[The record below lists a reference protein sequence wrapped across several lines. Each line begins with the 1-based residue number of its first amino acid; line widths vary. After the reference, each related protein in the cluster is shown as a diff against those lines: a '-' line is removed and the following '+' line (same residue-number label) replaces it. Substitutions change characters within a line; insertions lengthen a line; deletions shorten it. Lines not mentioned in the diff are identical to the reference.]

1 MSNFIDSN
9 FVKHH
14 NIPLYPREIP
24 AIVQNVDGSSISSGV
39 VTHESRLSLTT
50 GISWLTIHNPIIHW
64 DTRKIVFSSQ
74 FCSTNCLTYSPVV
87 NASSENVDYKCIK
100 ADSIKAT
107 SSYDIKVVS
116 AASFSKLVADGE
128 IAYTLNKSTS
138 DPQLVINTCA
148 ATDLAPCLTVNVPT
162 KYSEYLDVFSEANA
176 SSLPDHGP
184 ADHQIP
190 LSDGSHPPFGP
201 IYPLSQDELKALSE
215 YLKENLANGF
225 IRRSSSP
232 AAAPILFVKKKDG
245 SLRLCVDYRGLNKI
259 TVKNRYPL
267 PLINELMDRL
277 SSAKVYTKL
286 DIRNAYHRIRIAKGD
301 EWKTAFRTNEETAE
315 HQHHVSLVLEKLRE
329 AKLYAKA
336 EKCEFDVDRVDFL
349 GFTISPT
356 GISMDQSK
364 VSTITA
370 WPTPKSVHDVQVF
383 LGFANFYRRFIKDY
397 SKLTLPITALTKKNC
412 IFTWSSDADAAFQ
425 GLKQAFTSAPIL
437 RHFDPNS
444 QIIVETD
451 ASDSAV
457 AGILSQYGTDNLLH
471 PVAFYSRKLTIS
483 EANYDIYDKELLAIV
498 NCFETWRHYLQGAS
512 HQIIVYTDHKN
523 LEYFASTKS
532 LNRRQA
538 RWSIFMNSFD
548 FVITYRPGTKN
559 PKADALTRRSD
570 MAFEGGDSAK
580 QPIQQMFRPEQLALN
595 ATFEVTPSNDLC
607 DKIIELSR
615 SDTKLLKLIDL
626 VKSPSTIP
634 CKLRKRIKR
643 YTIDP
648 ESNLLLFDNLIYVP
662 DNNELKLELL
672 ALHHDTSLAGHFG
685 QAKTCELLSRN
696 YY

>member
-1 MSNFIDSN
+1 MS
-9 FVKHH
+9 
-14 NIPLYPREIP
+14 R
-24 AIVQNVDGSSISSGV
+24 
-39 VTHESRLSLTT
+39 
-50 GISWLTIHNPIIHW
+50 
-64 DTRKIVFSSQ
+64 
-74 FCSTNCLTYSPVV
+74 
-87 NASSENVDYKCIK
+87 
-100 ADSIKAT
+100 
-107 SSYDIKVVS
+107 
-116 AASFSKLVADGE
+116 
-128 IAYTLNKSTS
+128 
-138 DPQLVINTCA
+138 
-148 ATDLAPCLTVNVPT
+148 
-162 KYSEYLDVFSEANA
+162 
-176 SSLPDHGP
+176 
-184 ADHQIP
+184 
-190 LSDGSHPPFGP
+190 
-201 IYPLSQDELKALSE
+201 DELKALSE

-245 SLRLCVDYRGLNKI
+245 SLRLCVGYRGLNKI

-301 EWKTAFRTNEETAE
+301 EWKTAFRTKYGLFEYTVMPFGLTNAPASFQSLINETLREFLDRFVVVYLDDILIFSEETAE

-643 YTIDP
+643 YAIDP